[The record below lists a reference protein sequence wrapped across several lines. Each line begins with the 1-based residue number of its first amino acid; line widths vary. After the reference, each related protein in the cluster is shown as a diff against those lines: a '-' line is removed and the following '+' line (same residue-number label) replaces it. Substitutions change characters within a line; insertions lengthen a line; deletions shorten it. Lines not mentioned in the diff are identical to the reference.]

1 MCEKETGLATDKLR
15 QVFSPRDEALFPLQ
29 VLEVRVTTGEQVA
42 PGAVLLTLKTATG
55 KTLAMR
61 SPLAGAIAQIAA
73 GAGDTLARPR
83 VLVTIAEDDADV
95 VDGEWEDAREPQPSP
110 VSDAGDDGPT
120 QAGAPTATPSA
131 DRRSWRAPILGGLAA
146 LVALV
151 IAYPLVGEDLWQALR
166 SSPPAGRTSAPVVAG
181 SSATA
186 GPSSADTNRYSGPL
200 SEAAMRARDIGDAV
214 LGWRD
219 APRFVGLG
227 VLRVERDER
236 TPITCEAV
244 AISDSFAAISTLC
257 YQPAIA
263 EYGDQEDMR
272 VSFEMLRPVVSGNRQ
287 GNGGEVPGFW
297 RLRRLNVKALHVWPG
312 RVGDEGIASIALA
325 EFADPAPGALGAS
338 GFWRFTEKSAP
349 PVLTFRGIAPDA
361 PARLHAKGLTCRYWL
376 AEGADAPGTGPL
388 SLDSDPACGADVGPR
403 RGPIRVRHANGKM
416 YFAGFFAAQRRAGK
430 ILRRAVA
437 FSRAD
442 TQLMRLA
449 KDGGALPHNRMT
461 VRPLRRLDDGA
472 SGLGLR
478 FTNPCD
484 RKVAFHILGSNTM
497 SGRQNL
503 KEYTLPAGHVTPVEH
518 HLEPAYFHVGVGQAG
533 RGPIRGSKRETFKD
547 RTLHLVPFRNKSGME
562 LQVAADC
569 G

>member
-1 MCEKETGLATDKLR
+1 MAADKLR

-29 VLEVRVTTGEQVA
+29 VLAVRVTPGEQVA

-95 VDGEWEDAREPQPSP
+95 VDGEWEDAPEPSHI
-110 VSDAGDDGPT
+110 SDAGDDGAAR
-120 QAGAPTATPSA
+120 AGDATAAPSA
-131 DRRSWRAPILGGLAA
+131 GRRSWRTPVLAA
-146 LVALV
+146 IAVLLALGV
-151 IAYPLVGEDLWQALR
+151 AYPLVGEDLRQALR
-166 SSPPAGRTSAPVVAG
+166 SSPPPSRTSTPEVTG
-181 SSATA
+181 SRAASSPAAATPA
-186 GPSSADTNRYSGPL
+186 RYSGRL

-227 VLRVERDER
+227 VLRIERGER

-244 AISDSFAAISTLC
+244 AISDRFAAISTLC
-257 YQPAIA
+257 YEPAIA

-287 GNGGEVPGFW
+287 GNGDEVPGFW

-312 RVGDEGIASIALA
+312 RVGDEGTASIALA
-325 EFADPAPGALGAS
+325 EFADPAPGTLGAS

-349 PVLTFRGIAPDA
+349 PVVTFRGIAPDA

-376 AEGADAPGTGPL
+376 AQGADAPGSGPL
-388 SLDSDPACGADVGPR
+388 SLDGDPACGADVGPR
-403 RGPIRVRHANGKM
+403 RGPIRVRHANGRM
-416 YFAGFFAAQRRAGK
+416 YFAGFFTAQRRTGK

-449 KDGGALPHNRMT
+449 KDGAALPHNRMT

-484 RKVAFHILGSNTM
+484 RKIAFHILGSNTM

-533 RGPIRGSKRETFKD
+533 RGPIRGSKRDTFKD

-562 LQVAADC
+562 LQIVAAC